1 MRYVLPLV
9 MAQILVPILAF
20 ASPATAHEWTEVGGS
35 SAHYADSG
43 WVLVGSSSS
52 FTDKNN
58 SLFVVTFWR
67 ERAHSGRYIRCKD
80 ATVDQDTISVC
91 EVPAED

>member
-1 MRYVLPLV
+1 MRNVLPLV
-9 MAQILVPILAF
+9 LALIAAPILAF

-35 SAHYADSG
+35 SAHYANNG
-43 WVLVGSSSS
+43 WFLVGSSSS

-67 ERAHSGRYIRCKD
+67 ERANSGKYIRCKD
-80 ATVDQDTISVC
+80 ATVDQDNISVC
-91 EVPAED
+91 EVPAEK